1 MEISKERNR
10 IHRYLRNNLF
20 TKRILKF
27 STVGFSGLL
36 VNMGVLYVLSD
47 YFHIFY
53 IISSIIAIETSIIT
67 NFFLN
72 DLWTWSDREKK
83 IFLQRLIQYH
93 ISVGLTAIL
102 VNWLLLIFF
111 TEVLGIYY
119 LISNMLGIAAGT
131 LLNFIINDIWTFKAV
146 DTDKSDPNNQ

>member
-1 MEISKERNR
+1 MEKSKEKNR
-10 IHRYLRNNLF
+10 VNRYLRNNLF

-36 VNMGVLYVLSD
+36 VNMGLLYILSD
-47 YFHIFY
+47 YFHIY
-53 IISSIIAIETSIIT
+53 YVISSIAAIETSIIS

-83 IFLQRLIQYH
+83 SFFRRLTQYH
-93 ISVGLTAIL
+93 ISVGMTAIL

-119 LISNMLGIAAGT
+119 LISNMIGIAAGT
-131 LLNFIINDIWTFKAV
+131 LLNFIINDIWTFKARGA
-146 DTDKSDPNNQ
+146 N

>member
-1 MEISKERNR
+1 MQESKEINR
-10 IHRYLRNNLF
+10 VNRYLRNNLL

-36 VNMGVLYVLSD
+36 VNMGLLYILSD
-47 YFHIFY
+47 YFHIYY
-53 IISSIIAIETSIIT
+53 IISSVIAIETSIIT

-83 IFLQRLIQYH
+83 SFIRRLTQYH

-111 TEVLGIYY
+111 TEVLGVYY

-131 LLNFIINDIWTFKAV
+131 LLNFIINDIWTFKTKDA
-146 DTDKSDPNNQ
+146 N

>member
-36 VNMGVLYVLSD
+36 VNMGLLYILSD
-47 YFHIFY
+47 YFHIYY

-72 DLWTWSDREKK
+72 DLWTWSDRAKK
-83 IFLQRLIQYH
+83 SFLQRLIQYH

-111 TEVLGIYY
+111 TEVLGVYY

-131 LLNFIINDIWTFKAV
+131 LLNFIVNDIWTFKAK
-146 DTDKSDPNNQ
+146 DAN